1 MLFKHLN
8 QALQQLQL
16 SLFDVEPPQPVAPA
30 PAVSPPPAE
39 PPRSAGVSRRE
50 LLLEGQPVSYVL
62 RRARRRSIGFSVS
75 AEGLSVAAPRWVTI
89 GEIERALQAKAGWI
103 LRKLVEQRERERR
116 LQAAAVVW
124 GDGCS
129 LPYLGQPMTVRLA
142 PDLGGRA
149 HFDDASRHLHLAL
162 PHAAGSDELR
172 TAVQSWL
179 QRQARGH
186 FEQRC
191 QHFAAALGVSY
202 TRLSLSSAQTR
213 WGSAN
218 ASGAI
223 RLNWR
228 LIHFAP
234 PVIDY
239 VVAHELAHLRE
250 MNHSARFWA
259 VVGSVLPDYEQARA
273 RLRDE
278 LLPRL

>member
-16 SLFDVEPPQPVAPA
+16 SLFDAEPPQPVAPA
-30 PAVSPPPAE
+30 PVIAPSPAE

-50 LLLEGQPVSYVL
+50 LLLDGQPVAYSL
-62 RRARRRSIGFSVS
+62 RRARRRSIGFSVA

-89 GEIERALQAKAGWI
+89 GEIERALQAKADWI

-129 LPYLGQPMTVRLA
+129 LPYLGEPMTVRLA
-142 PDLGGRA
+142 PGLAGRA
-149 HFDDASRHLHLAL
+149 RFDDESRHLHLAL
-162 PHAAGSDELR
+162 THAAGTDELR
-172 TAVQSWL
+172 AAVQSWL

-191 QHFAAALGVSY
+191 QHYAAALGVSY

-218 ASGAI
+218 ANGAI

-259 VVGSVLPDYEQARA
+259 VVRSVVPDYEQAR
-273 RLRDE
+273 RQLRDE